1 MKKHF
6 WTSDLAELIID
17 GLISVLFTLGI
28 IAPLFY
34 TRMLET
40 TWLAGTAG
48 CLLAVML
55 VVLLSRRWWIVP
67 GLILL
72 IGLPGAWIL
81 ARLKLLRP
89 LLRTV
94 AEYANWAG
102 ERLLLGGP
110 EPESDIWL
118 VWLRFFLILLV
129 TIPVF
134 ALVRKTGR
142 LLIFIS
148 LTLLVGIPFLY
159 AHPSAVTRLLPS
171 IAGLITLLPVSMVRT
186 IKKRHPDA
194 VMPRAPLQWLALPV
208 AIISIL
214 AGQIF
219 TPADTSRWRQQ
230 DWINRFYDLRDF
242 WQNQSGVT
250 RGWQPFDIAVAGFR
264 SSETR
269 LGGPVRP
276 SGQTFLDVTSP
287 APVLLRGVTRT
298 VYTGSSWQSPPHQV
312 YRLDSALWRLSKR
325 QVFNEDMPAGSDGHQ
340 FMDRYARKITIEV
353 TPRTRL
359 QTTIFSAG
367 RLNGLSWPDSRYY
380 PPYFTIDSD
389 LFVFNGLP
397 DNPSY
402 SVTVTIFNRQQQGFA
417 EAIKD
422 LAEADLRSRDPY
434 WTAITDRY
442 LQLPDNLPAV
452 VGDTAA
458 SIVAGETDPYGQAVL
473 LEQHFRET
481 FTYALDADFPPEEMD
496 FVAHLLQEQRGYC
509 VHFATAMTVMAR
521 TLGLPARYIEGF
533 ALDPVDNKEN
543 AWRATGKTAHAW
555 CEVYFQ
561 GIGWLTFDP
570 TPAERI
576 DPPEDPVGPIDDPI
590 VEPVEPTP
598 EPTLPPLEPTEPEP
612 ESGSLLWLIVLFALL
627 FLAIAI
633 RLMILSLV
641 RNHLRN
647 LRLTVMRRLE
657 PDPARCLEAAYKD
670 LLHQMAC
677 LDISPDTGETLTLF
691 AERANNYL
699 RFENMSLPD
708 LVWPVIRWRYGNHAP
723 STKELDDLL
732 QLRLRLEDRLRESL
746 SKSAWFWHRILPAW
760 FRSIKDKKGKTP

>member
-1 MKKHF
+1 LKKHF
-6 WTSDLAELIID
+6 LTSDLAELLID

-28 IAPLFY
+28 ISPLFY

-40 TWLAGTAG
+40 SWTASLAG
-48 CLLAVML
+48 CLLAVVL
-55 VVLLSRRWWIVP
+55 VVLLSRRWWLVP
-67 GLILL
+67 GLVLFV
-72 IGLPGAWIL
+72 GLPGSWIL

-89 LLRTV
+89 LIQAIT
-94 AEYANWAG
+94 EYANWAG

-110 EPESDIWL
+110 EPESEIWL
-118 VWLRFFLILLV
+118 VWLRFLLILLV

-134 ALVRKTGR
+134 TLVRKTGR
-142 LLIFIS
+142 LIIFIS
-148 LTLLVGIPFLY
+148 LALLVGIPFLY
-159 AHPSAVTRLLPS
+159 AHPSAIPRILPS
-171 IAGLITLLPVSMVRT
+171 IAGLIALLPVSMVRT
-186 IKKRHPDA
+186 IKKSHPDA

-214 AGQIF
+214 VGQMI

-242 WQNQSGVT
+242 WQNQSGVN

-276 SGQTFLDVTSP
+276 SEQTFLDVKSP
-287 APVLLRGVTRT
+287 ASVLLRGVTRT

-312 YRLDSALWRLSKR
+312 YRLDSALWRLSRR
-325 QVFNEDMPAGSDGHQ
+325 QVFTEDMPAGSDGRQ
-340 FMDRYARKITIEV
+340 FMDRYSRQITIEI

-367 RLNGLSWPDSRYY
+367 RLNELNWRDSRNY
-380 PPYFTIDSD
+380 PPYFTVDSD

-397 DNPSY
+397 ENPAY
-402 SVTVTIFNRQQQGFA
+402 SVTVMLFNRQQQGFA
-417 EAIKD
+417 ESIKS
-422 LAEADLRSRDPY
+422 LSEAALRARDPY

-458 SIVAGETDPYGQAVL
+458 SVTAGEPDPYGQAVL
-473 LEQHFRET
+473 LEQYFQKT
-481 FTYALDADFPPEEMD
+481 YTYALDPDFPPDGMD
-496 FVAHLLQEQRGYC
+496 FVAHLLQEQKGYC

-533 ALDPVDNKEN
+533 ALDPVADRDNT
-543 AWRATGKTAHAW
+543 WRATGKTAHAW
-555 CEVYFQ
+555 CEVYIQ

-576 DPPEDPVGPIDDPI
+576 DPPDDPGGPIDGPI

-612 ESGSLLWLIVLFALL
+612 ETGSFVWLIILFAILL
-627 FLAIAI
+627 LAISI
-633 RLMILSLV
+633 RLLILTLV

-657 PDPARCLEAAYKD
+657 PDPALCLEAAYKD
-670 LLHQMAC
+670 LLHQMTC
-677 LDISPDTGETLTLF
+677 LDIHPEAGETLTVF
-691 AERANNYL
+691 ADRANNYL
-699 RFENMSLPD
+699 RFENMNLTD
-708 LVWPVIRWRYGNHAP
+708 LLWPVVRWRYGNHTP
-723 STKELDDLL
+723 SGKELDELL
-732 QLRLRLEDRLRESL
+732 QMRLRLEDRLRESL
-746 SKSAWFWHRILPAW
+746 SKSAWFWRRVLPAW
-760 FRSIKDKKGKTP
+760 FRNRKTKKGKTT

>member
-6 WTSDLAELIID
+6 LTSDLAELLID

-28 IAPLFY
+28 ISPLFY

-40 TWLAGTAG
+40 SWTASLAG
-48 CLLAVML
+48 CLLAVVL
-55 VVLLSRRWWIVP
+55 VVLLSRRWWLVP
-67 GLILL
+67 GLVLFV
-72 IGLPGAWIL
+72 GLPGSWIL

-89 LLRTV
+89 LIQAIT
-94 AEYANWAG
+94 EYANWAG

-110 EPESDIWL
+110 EPESEIWL
-118 VWLRFFLILLV
+118 VWLRFLLILLV

-134 ALVRKTGR
+134 TLVRKTGR
-142 LLIFIS
+142 LIIFIS
-148 LTLLVGIPFLY
+148 LALLVGIPFLY
-159 AHPSAVTRLLPS
+159 AHPSAIPRILPS
-171 IAGLITLLPVSMVRT
+171 IAGLIALLPVSMVRT
-186 IKKRHPDA
+186 IKKSHPDA

-214 AGQIF
+214 VGQMI

-242 WQNQSGVT
+242 WQNQSGVN

-276 SGQTFLDVTSP
+276 SEQTFLDVKSP
-287 APVLLRGVTRT
+287 ASVLLRGVTRT

-312 YRLDSALWRLSKR
+312 YRLDSALWRLSRR
-325 QVFNEDMPAGSDGHQ
+325 QVFTEDMPAGSDGRQ
-340 FMDRYARKITIEV
+340 FMDRYSRQITIEI

-367 RLNGLSWPDSRYY
+367 RLNELNWRDSRNY
-380 PPYFTIDSD
+380 PPYFTVDSD

-397 DNPSY
+397 ENPAY
-402 SVTVTIFNRQQQGFA
+402 SVTVMLFNRQQQGFA
-417 EAIKD
+417 ESIKS
-422 LAEADLRSRDPY
+422 LSEAALRARDPY

-458 SIVAGETDPYGQAVL
+458 SVTAGEPDPYGQAVL
-473 LEQHFRET
+473 LEQYFQKT
-481 FTYALDADFPPEEMD
+481 YTYALDPDFPPDGMD
-496 FVAHLLQEQRGYC
+496 FVAHLLQEQKGYC

-533 ALDPVDNKEN
+533 ALDPVADRDNT
-543 AWRATGKTAHAW
+543 WRATGKTAHAW
-555 CEVYFQ
+555 CEVYIQ

-576 DPPEDPVGPIDDPI
+576 DPPDDPGGPIDGPI

-612 ESGSLLWLIVLFALL
+612 ETGSFVWLIILFAILL
-627 FLAIAI
+627 LAISI
-633 RLMILSLV
+633 RLLILTLV

-657 PDPARCLEAAYKD
+657 PDPALCLEAAYKD
-670 LLHQMAC
+670 LLHQMTC
-677 LDISPDTGETLTLF
+677 LDIHPEAGETLTVF
-691 AERANNYL
+691 ADRANNYL
-699 RFENMSLPD
+699 RFENMNLTD
-708 LVWPVIRWRYGNHAP
+708 LLWPVVRWRYGNHTP
-723 STKELDDLL
+723 SGKELDELL
-732 QLRLRLEDRLRESL
+732 QMRLRLEDRLRESL
-746 SKSAWFWHRILPAW
+746 SKSAWFWRRVLPAW
-760 FRSIKDKKGKTP
+760 FRNRKTKKGKTT